1 MCVAGITLLNQGGG
15 SETARPGG
23 DTTVSGGVPASGAAD
38 GAYRVAVVGPEGFP
52 FAEEIRTSLETQ
64 LNEKATAAGSTI
76 QVEQLNYNVYDQEDE
91 ALRLAQE
98 LPSQNY
104 DAIVPIWSGPCARA
118 LAETCQ
124 GTDTIVVYCGEG
136 EGVSNFSNVTGVT
149 DIGAES
155 ILQAIQTVT
164 PDAQEIGVLYTA
176 EDILEEPISQQLATL
191 LEENGFVCV
200 QAAEDNGALTYAASE
215 LADMGVDA
223 VFTPFGDLTD
233 STQEIAD
240 FFSKSGIPLYTN
252 NEYMMNCGAAVL
264 VRMDY
269 PAVGEQTADMVLQIL
284 KGGTLPA
291 VQQATAEFL
300 VNQTVTE
307 LMGMTID
314 EGDGISFL
322 TQEDLPIQ

>member
-1 MCVAGITLLNQGGG
+1 M
-15 SETARPGG
+15 
-23 DTTVSGGVPASGAAD
+23 
-38 GAYRVAVVGPEGFP
+38 
-52 FAEEIRTSLETQ
+52 ETQ
-64 LNEKATAAGSTI
+64 LNEKAIAAGSTV
-76 QVEQLNYNVYDQEDE
+76 QVEQVAYSIYNQEDE
-91 ALRLAQE
+91 VLRLTQE

-104 DAIVPIWSGPCARA
+104 DVIVSIASPSCTYSLADALQGTETAVVYYGVSDSDRA
-118 LAETCQ
+118 LLA
-124 GTDTIVVYCGEG
+124 GL
-136 EGVSNFSNVTGVT
+136 SNVTGVT

-155 ILQAIQTVT
+155 ILQAIQAVT

-240 FFSKSGIPLYTN
+240 FFSESGIPLYTN

-284 KGGTLPA
+284 QGGALPA
-291 VQQATAEFL
+291 AQQATAEFL
-300 VNQTVTE
+300 VNQTVSE
-307 LMGMTID
+307 QQGMTVED
-314 EGDGISFL
+314 GNGISFL